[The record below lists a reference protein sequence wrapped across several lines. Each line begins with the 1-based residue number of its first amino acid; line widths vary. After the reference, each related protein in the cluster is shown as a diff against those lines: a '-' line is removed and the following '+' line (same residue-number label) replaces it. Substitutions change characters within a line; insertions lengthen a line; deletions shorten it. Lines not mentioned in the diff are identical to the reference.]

1 MNMVQRLLYKIGNI
15 SEEEHLKL
23 DFMDGLS
30 RSVEDRI
37 SLGFVPFKT
46 PVMDKMPYRIFETM
60 EEYRSWSEKELPRFL
75 GYYR

>member
-1 MNMVQRLLYKIGNI
+1 MRELLYKIGNI

-30 RSVEDRI
+30 RTVEERI
-37 SLGFVPFKT
+37 GLGFVPFKI
-46 PVMDKMPYRIFETM
+46 PVIDEMQYRIFETM
-60 EEYRSWSEKELPRFL
+60 EGYRKWSEKELPHFL